1 MVLAGT
7 VAAKKGT
14 LGQSQ
19 QVCEN
24 VKQYRKI
31 TILKLTVLESKSQ
44 LVNSSGQS
52 LRCSTL
58 LRGFSVFFFFF
69 LLLNM
74 GTFLKMPGSLM
85 AAFQRPIKELCI
97 DIKSNLRITTNAL
110 EALQTAASS
119 GGYLPRC

>member
-58 LRGFSVFFFFF
+58 LRGFSVFFFF

-97 DIKSNLRITTNAL
+97 DIKSDLRITTNAL
-110 EALQTAASS
+110 ESLQTAASS

>member
-24 VKQYRKI
+24 VKQYRMI

-58 LRGFSVFFFFF
+58 LRGFSVFFF
-69 LLLNM
+69 LQLNM

-97 DIKSNLRITTNAL
+97 DIKSDLRITTNAL
-110 EALQTAASS
+110 ESPQTAASS

>member
-58 LRGFSVFFFFF
+58 LRSFSVFFF

-97 DIKSNLRITTNAL
+97 DIKSDLRITTNAL
-110 EALQTAASS
+110 ESLQTAASS

>member
-7 VAAKKGT
+7 IAAKKGT

-24 VKQYRKI
+24 VKQYRMI

-58 LRGFSVFFFFF
+58 LRGFSVFFFF